1 MADDSNVRTHIAF
14 ALRRE
19 SRTRFT
25 TLEIGKGRL
34 DREGTFHGYLDRLPV
49 GGFTGYVQF
58 VPVGK
63 EPSLPTPQRPDPS
76 GEDEEES

>member
-1 MADDSNVRTHIAF
+1 MDDNKARTHIAY

-19 SRTRFT
+19 SRTRFSS
-25 TLEIGKGRL
+25 LEIGKGRC
-34 DREGTFHGYLDRLPV
+34 DDDGTFHGYLDRLPI

-63 EPSLPTPQRPDPS
+63 DPSLPTPQRPDPS
-76 GEDEEES
+76 GEEEKT